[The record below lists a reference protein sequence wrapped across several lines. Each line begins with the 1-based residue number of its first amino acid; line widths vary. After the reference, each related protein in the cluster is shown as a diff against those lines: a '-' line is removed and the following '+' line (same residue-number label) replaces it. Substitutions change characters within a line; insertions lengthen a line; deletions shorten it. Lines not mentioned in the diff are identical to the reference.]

1 METTQIIRS
10 IPFELSLF
18 FAPCTKS
25 FCKEVVLNIPELSYA
40 TYRSGGRRHGGRHC
54 LVPFSRRPCH
64 LFVAFQLWVRGKV
77 CVWPCPLAVAG
88 RGFGGD
94 GPNLATIYN
103 EGRLLRARVPLQLLA
118 HECVQLQLPCNGTS
132 ALSVACPQ
140 LKM

>member
-25 FCKEVVLNIPELSYA
+25 FRKEVVLNIPELSYA

-64 LFVAFQLWVRGKV
+64 LFVAFQLWVSDIPEGL
-77 CVWPCPLAVAG
+77 CVAMPSGSRWKGFWWGWPKPCYNNSTSTYWFASACRFSEWG
-88 RGFGGD
+88 RSRRIA
-94 GPNLATIYN
+94 N
-103 EGRLLRARVPLQLLA
+103 R
-118 HECVQLQLPCNGTS
+118 
-132 ALSVACPQ
+132 
-140 LKM
+140 